1 MKTLLF
7 EENRSFATVLSVVFF
22 IIGLLF
28 RSKRLFYLYFI
39 IITVLMLLYR
49 DDDRLSTNN
58 NKDEIVSPADG
69 KVIFVSDKKVV
80 IFLSVFDMHVQKSPV
95 DGVITNITYKT
106 GEFNPAYL
114 LEKSRY
120 NERNYFDI
128 NTINGDRIRVTQ
140 VAGQFSRRIVSFKK
154 ITDTLKKGESLG
166 MILVGSQVILEVED
180 AYLPLITEGDYVY
193 AGITPIYRTITI

>member
-7 EENRSFATVLSVVFF
+7 EENRSFATILSVVFF
-22 IIGLLF
+22 ILGLLF

-49 DDDRLSTNN
+49 DDDRLSTNS

-69 KVIFVSDKKVV
+69 KVIFVSEKKVV
-80 IFLSVFDMHVQKSPV
+80 IFLSLFDMHVQKSPV
-95 DGVITNITYKT
+95 DGVITSVTYKT

-128 NTINGDRIRVTQ
+128 NTINGDRIRVAQ
-140 VAGQFSRRIVSFKK
+140 VAGQFTRRIVPFKK

-193 AGITPIYRTITI
+193 AGITPIYRRITI